1 MAKLDKAAFLKEA
14 KDRSA
19 STTGHLAYLTDT
31 VAQLLERI
39 ANLESTPEQNPSLNR
54 AQEVEQKMED
64 RD

>member
-14 KDRSA
+14 KARSDSA
-19 STTGHLAYLTDT
+19 TGHLAYLTDT

-39 ANLESTPEQNPSLNR
+39 AYLESTPKQGQSLNR